1 MNATRYTIGATLIYG
16 AEGSRS
22 VSNNLTQVG
31 NEFSSVEALWSQFE
45 NFMGKDGDGEVE
57 EEGKREECG
66 QEEGEAGNTQL
77 EEGDADE
84 IGDRR

>member
-1 MNATRYTIGATLIYG
+1 
-16 AEGSRS
+16 
-22 VSNNLTQVG
+22 
-31 NEFSSVEALWSQFE
+31 
-45 NFMGKDGDGEVE
+45 MGKDGDGEVE